1 MFRVVSLLTLLFITL
16 SACNLGYY
24 SCKKKIIDSSSI
36 VAKTIQIPVKR
47 HQRVIFSRTT
57 PKYKIIKYDPFLS
70 LYLVEDK
77 KGFRY
82 PFKIN
87 NRTSKN
93 LASLTNN
100 SILEGRIVKRQI
112 GLDSFATFS
121 QCFFVPSVLTDNC
134 CFLEGIAT
142 PKGIIEKAYIK
153 RFIKAKDISYGDIGI
168 RVINENKKIIVK
180 ACDPFIKDNPFKKND
195 CIVAFNSHRVKSAS
209 SFMQNVLFSKIDS
222 ICRIRVKRGNS
233 FITFKVFVH
242 KRYGGGYVSDT
253 FLEQK
258 GIYFSK
264 NLVVVKLEKGFK
276 NYGLKIG
283 DRLIKVNSV
292 YVKSEAD
299 LRKYIEN
306 FKDFSSLLFERED
319 FQFFVNLKYS

>member
-1 MFRVVSLLTLLFITL
+1 MFRVVSLLTLLFISL

-24 SCKKKIIDSSSI
+24 SCKKKIVDSNSI
-36 VAKTIQIPVKR
+36 VAKTLQIPIKR
-47 HQRVIFSRTT
+47 HQRVVFSRTI
-57 PKYKIIKYDPFLS
+57 PKYKIIKRDPFLS

-100 SILEGRIVKRQI
+100 SILEGRIAKKQI

-121 QCFFVPSVLTDNC
+121 QCFFVPSILTDNC
-134 CFLEGIAT
+134 CFLEAIAT

-153 RFIKAKDISYGDIGI
+153 RFIKAKDVFYGDIGI
-168 RVINENKKIIVK
+168 RVADEDKKVIVK
-180 ACDPFIKDNPFKKND
+180 ACDPFMKNNPFKKGD
-195 CIVAFNSHRVKSAS
+195 CIITFNFHKITSAS
-209 SFMQNVLFSKIDS
+209 FFMKEVLFSKVDS
-222 ICRIRVKRGNS
+222 ICRIKVKRGNS
-233 FITFKVFVH
+233 FITFKVLVH
-242 KRYGGGYVSDT
+242 KRYGGGYLSDT

-264 NLVVVKLEKGFK
+264 NLAVVKLEKGFK

-283 DRLIKVNSV
+283 DKLIKVNGV
-292 YVKSEAD
+292 DVKSEAD

-319 FQFFVNLKYS
+319 FQFFVNVN